1 MPKKNALGE
10 FVRSIEH
17 YPTWLKYRL
26 MTFLFNH
33 KVKLAG
39 TARLKITH
47 VDTHSVTFFQKNI
60 KRVQNHIGGIHAASM
75 ALLAESATGFIVGIN
90 LPGDKLP
97 LLKTLHVDYHKRT
110 VGNMTAIASLTDVQ
124 LERLKTEEKGDMTVQ
139 VSVTD
144 ESGDEPIQCEMV
156 WAWVPHKKR

>member
-1 MPKKNALGE
+1 MSKKNALGE

-17 YPTWLKYRL
+17 YPSWLKYRII
-26 MTFLFNH
+26 TFLFNN

-39 TARLKITH
+39 TARLKILN
-47 VDTHSVTFFQKNI
+47 VDTDSVTFFQKNK

-97 LLKTLHVDYHKRT
+97 LLKTLHVDYLKRT
-110 VGNMTAIASLTDVQ
+110 VGDMTAVASLTDEQ
-124 LERLKTEEKGDMTVQ
+124 LQMLKTEEKGETTVQ

-144 ESGDEPIQCEMV
+144 ESGNEPISCEMV
-156 WAWVPHKKR
+156 WAWIPNKKR